1 MGYRPRTII
10 IAASFLLSCA
20 LALAAENGAPGARTY
35 CADPKPFREVAQDE
49 IKTIP
54 ELCGWRDDSLHDREM
69 TLVQRDEPSAPKI
82 NLSMEQRHV
91 IKEIVLK
98 DIKPNKAAIDVNLA
112 IGDVVPPGVEL
123 QPFPPEVSAKV
134 PQIKSHAFF
143 VRAEQVIVV
152 NPKDNKIEDIID

>member
-1 MGYRPRTII
+1 M
-10 IAASFLLSCA
+10 
-20 LALAAENGAPGARTY
+20 
-35 CADPKPFREVAQDE
+35 
-49 IKTIP
+49 
-54 ELCGWRDDSLHDREM
+54 LHDREM

-112 IGDVVPPGVEL
+112 IGDVAPPGVEL